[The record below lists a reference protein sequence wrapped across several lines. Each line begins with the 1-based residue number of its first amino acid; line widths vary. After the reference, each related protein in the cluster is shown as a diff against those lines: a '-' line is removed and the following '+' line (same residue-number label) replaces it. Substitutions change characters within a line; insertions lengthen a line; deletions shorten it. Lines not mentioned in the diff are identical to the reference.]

1 MKRQTN
7 YQIFLRKTL
16 LNLKYLPL
24 KVKRE
29 IKLNHANQWGNK
41 IHSISREFWN
51 NLIIS
56 LNRWTTLIWMQKL
69 NIRGIWAIMKMTEV
83 MDKLLQSLKL
93 FLKFHLL
100 CQTTISIFNIRKIVI
115 LSLLL
120 RNHIHQNLLI
130 KVELFKRI
138 IR

>member
-41 IHSISREFWN
+41 IHSISREF
-51 NLIIS
+51 
-56 LNRWTTLIWMQKL
+56 
-69 NIRGIWAIMKMTEV
+69 
-83 MDKLLQSLKL
+83 
-93 FLKFHLL
+93 
-100 CQTTISIFNIRKIVI
+100 
-115 LSLLL
+115 
-120 RNHIHQNLLI
+120 
-130 KVELFKRI
+130 
-138 IR
+138 